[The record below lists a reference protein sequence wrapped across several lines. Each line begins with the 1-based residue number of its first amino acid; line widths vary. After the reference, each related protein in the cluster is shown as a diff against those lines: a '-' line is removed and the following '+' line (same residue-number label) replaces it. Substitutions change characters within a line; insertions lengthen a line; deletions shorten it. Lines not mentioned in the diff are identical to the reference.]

1 MVLIVEEA
9 PRATFPLLSAISD
22 DLREN
27 NLTLTL
33 NVPAIHH
40 SSEHLAACSFVIS
53 VYPVISLLAAGRWE
67 IDGRQPPIFDFFLFL
82 FFPRGE
88 REREGERGWE
98 SFRREDCRD
107 WGIKIENVY
116 LYISR
121 DRRSMI
127 SRRCFVV
134 GGKWNRD
141 KKKCVYIVSRK
152 YKQNYEISIIV
163 NFSIFK
169 CIISLILKYWRG
181 KRYKYEK
188 RLIHQQD
195 PFVPKISI
203 ASI

>member
-1 MVLIVEEA
+1 
-9 PRATFPLLSAISD
+9 
-22 DLREN
+22 
-27 NLTLTL
+27 
-33 NVPAIHH
+33 
-40 SSEHLAACSFVIS
+40 
-53 VYPVISLLAAGRWE
+53 
-67 IDGRQPPIFDFFLFL
+67 
-82 FFPRGE
+82 
-88 REREGERGWE
+88 
-98 SFRREDCRD
+98 
-107 WGIKIENVY
+107 
-116 LYISR
+116 
-121 DRRSMI
+121 MI
-127 SRRCFVV
+127 SRRCFIV

>member
-1 MVLIVEEA
+1 MCLLSTTPRNTS
-9 PRATFPLLSAISD
+9 PRAPSSFPFI
-22 DLREN
+22 
-27 NLTLTL
+27 
-33 NVPAIHH
+33 P
-40 SSEHLAACSFVIS
+40 SFRYWRRGGEKS
-53 VYPVISLLAAGRWE
+53 T
-67 IDGRQPPIFDFFLFL
+67 DGSRRFLIFSFFF

-98 SFRREDCRD
+98 SFRREDCWN